1 MSLFCKTGVG
11 PNRLCNSINFSGQ
24 TQATKFFF
32 EMYKVRFTRGLK
44 NKSLKLFIP
53 DAGSF
58 SSLWQRISS
67 LFNPWKFS
75 NNFQLSNSASLVL
88 VSSPSFSWTSY
99 HDDGINLHDCRDFN
113 GKICCSSLSTEL
125 WTGKLDRFIQKLFL
139 EALPKE
145 LPQEL
150 HGIEWPFN
158 PPNNNQKFF
167 FFFLKVGGM

>member
-1 MSLFCKTGVG
+1 MIDSPP
-11 PNRLCNSINFSGQ
+11 PNCSGQ
-24 TQATKFFF
+24 TQAAKIIFQ
-32 EMYKVRFTRGLK
+32 MYKVRFTWGFK
-44 NKSLKLFIP
+44 NKTLKSFIP
-53 DAGSF
+53 DADSF

-99 HDDGINLHDCRDFN
+99 HDDSINLHDCRNFN

-125 WTGKLDRFIQKLFL
+125 WTGKFDGFKQKIFL

-150 HGIEWPFN
+150 PDIKYPFN
-158 PPNNNQKFF
+158 PPNNNHKY
-167 FFFLKVGGM
+167 K